1 MGLNF
6 SIVFSFTLLPNFV
19 LYARIELRSPLL
31 NAPHLIAW
39 PAWPRQLEWNLSFSL
54 KTVALRSLKIKI
66 SKKYATLSDS
76 VGIEPRSPGLT
87 VENVYHYTT
96 DLMFKVLLCKYL
108 RTNYSI
114 TRGPL
119 YNGVSS
125 NISKHSFNVFQIIY
139 LDTFKNNFC
148 KSLIFLSCTPD
159 FRIIP
164 LEMPVFLPRNLKYS
178 TFLT

>member
-1 MGLNF
+1 M
-6 SIVFSFTLLPNFV
+6 
-19 LYARIELRSPLL
+19 SP
-31 NAPHLIAW
+31 
-39 PAWPRQLEWNLSFSL
+39 
-54 KTVALRSLKIKI
+54 KIKI
-66 SKKYATLSDS
+66 SKIYATLSDS

-125 NISKHSFNVFQIIY
+125 NISKHSFNVFQMIY

-148 KSLIFLSCTPD
+148 QILFFLSCTPD

-164 LEMPVFLPRNLKYS
+164 LEMPVFRQKHPQLSCLALQTLPIRFNRCFGDVETSEYIKYQ
-178 TFLT
+178 L